1 MSATTKAAVAAA
13 ALKYVVAFGVI
24 VTMDPKKKK
33 TVEIA
38 VGEPFTPADEDE
50 AADLLKSGRIMTAE
64 DYAAKVGGKSVVA
77 ALDQADKRADE
88 AEAKAEAEKSRAD
101 ALQAELDKL
110 KAGTPAQT

>member
-24 VTMDPKKKK
+24 VALDAKKKR

-38 VGEPFTPADEDE
+38 EGEPFTPADEAE
-50 AADLLKSGRIMTAE
+50 AADLLKAGRIMTAE

-77 ALDQADKRADE
+77 AIDQAGKRADE
-88 AEAKAEAEKSRAD
+88 AEATAAAEKARAD

-110 KAGTPAQT
+110 KAGAPAQT